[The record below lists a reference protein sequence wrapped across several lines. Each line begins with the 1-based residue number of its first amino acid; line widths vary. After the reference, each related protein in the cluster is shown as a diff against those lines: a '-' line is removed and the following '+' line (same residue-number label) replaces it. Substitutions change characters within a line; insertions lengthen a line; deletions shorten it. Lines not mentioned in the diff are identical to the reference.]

1 MYLLD
6 QHLSI
11 GLIVDD
17 SIAITSNTATIK
29 WNTYTNLDQ
38 SQFNQY
44 IIKLK
49 KRYTEENFETP
60 LILLTTSSSY
70 DLTDLEVAMD
80 YEVWVKVDT
89 IDFGQSE
96 WSESL
101 YFTTPATSNSEDVD
115 IQQLIDEI
123 VRFFLDVPIMDQ
135 NMLYL
140 SIYTSFLWGQ
150 PIKLFHVVST
160 SEYHEY

>member
-1 MYLLD
+1 MFLLD
-6 QHLSI
+6 QHLFI

-17 SIAITSNTATIK
+17 SVAITSNTATIE

-70 DLTDLEVAMD
+70 DLTNLEVAMD

-101 YFTTPATSNSEDVD
+101 YFSTPATSNSEDDD
-115 IQQLIDEI
+115 IQDLIDEI
-123 VRFFLDVPIMDQ
+123 VRFYFLDVPIMDQ

-140 SIYTSFLWGQ
+140 SICTRLLMG
-150 PIKLFHVVST
+150 ST
-160 SEYHEY
+160 NQTDPSCFYFRIS

>member
-1 MYLLD
+1 MIQNRYVLIWFTSYH
-6 QHLSI
+6 HLFI
-11 GLIVDD
+11 GLIVDN
-17 SIAITSNTATIK
+17 SIAITSNTATIE

-38 SQFNQY
+38 SQFDQY
-44 IIKLK
+44 TIKLK

-89 IDFGQSE
+89 IDFGESE

-101 YFTTPATSNSEDVD
+101 YFSTPATSESVD
-115 IQQLIDEI
+115 ANIQQLIDEI
-123 VRFFLDVPIMDQ
+123 VRFYF
-135 NMLYL
+135 
-140 SIYTSFLWGQ
+140 F
-150 PIKLFHVVST
+150 
-160 SEYHEY
+160 

>member
-1 MYLLD
+1 MNNLSSYCGLVDAKIKASDKDLPVLD
-6 QHLSI
+6 QHLFI

-17 SIAITSNTATIK
+17 SIAITSNTATIE

-38 SQFNQY
+38 SQFNNY

-60 LILLTTSSSY
+60 LILLTSSSSY
-70 DLTDLEVAMD
+70 DLTNLEVAMD

-101 YFTTPATSNSEDVD
+101 YFSTPATSNSEDED
-115 IQQLIDEI
+115 IQDLIDEI
-123 VRFFLDVPIMDQ
+123 VRFSFFRCPNQGVP
-135 NMLYL
+135 
-140 SIYTSFLWGQ
+140 
-150 PIKLFHVVST
+150 
-160 SEYHEY
+160 

>member
-1 MYLLD
+1 MYLFGLPCYH
-6 QHLSI
+6 HLFI
-11 GLIVDD
+11 GLIVDN
-17 SIAITSNTATIK
+17 SIAITSNTATIE

-89 IDFGQSE
+89 IDFGESE

-101 YFTTPATSNSEDVD
+101 YFSTPATSESVD
-115 IQQLIDEI
+115 ANIQQLIDEI
-123 VRFFLDVPIMDQ
+123 VRFYF
-135 NMLYL
+135 
-140 SIYTSFLWGQ
+140 F
-150 PIKLFHVVST
+150 
-160 SEYHEY
+160 

>member
-1 MYLLD
+1 M
-6 QHLSI
+6 
-11 GLIVDD
+11 IVDD
-17 SIAITSNTATIK
+17 SIATTSNTATIE

-60 LILLTTSSSY
+60 LILLTTSTSY

-96 WSESL
+96 WSDSL
-101 YFTTPATSNSEDVD
+101 YFTTPATSDSEDDD
-115 IQQLIDEI
+115 IQQMIDEI
-123 VRFFLDVPIMDQ
+123 VRFHFFRYP
-135 NMLYL
+135 NN
-140 SIYTSFLWGQ
+140 G
-150 PIKLFHVVST
+150 P
-160 SEYHEY
+160 EYALLEYIH

>member
-6 QHLSI
+6 QHLFI

-17 SIAITSNTATIK
+17 SVAITSNTATIE

-60 LILLTTSSSY
+60 LILLTSSSSY
-70 DLTDLEVAMD
+70 DLTNLEVAMD

-101 YFTTPATSNSEDVD
+101 YFSTPATSNSEDDD
-115 IQQLIDEI
+115 IQDLIDEI
-123 VRFFLDVPIMDQ
+123 VRFSFSLDVPIMDQ

-140 SIYTSFLWGQ
+140 SIY
-150 PIKLFHVVST
+150 
-160 SEYHEY
+160 

>member
-17 SIAITSNTATIK
+17 SIAITSNTATIE

-60 LILLTTSSSY
+60 LILLTTSNSY

-150 PIKLFHVVST
+150 PIKLIQVVPIYFRIS
-160 SEYHEY
+160 

>member
-1 MYLLD
+1 MSGWIKAAMQQNTINSCY
-6 QHLSI
+6 QHLFI

-17 SIAITSNTATIK
+17 SIAITSNTATIE

-60 LILLTTSSSY
+60 LILLTTSTSY

-96 WSESL
+96 WSDSL
-101 YFTTPATSNSEDVD
+101 YFSTPATSETLIAD
-115 IQQLIDEI
+115 IQQVIDEI
-123 VRFFLDVPIMDQ
+123 VRFFFRYPNNGL
-135 NMLYL
+135 
-140 SIYTSFLWGQ
+140 
-150 PIKLFHVVST
+150 
-160 SEYHEY
+160 EYALLEYIH

>member
-1 MYLLD
+1 MSGCIQAAMQQNTITSY
-6 QHLSI
+6 QHLFI

-17 SIAITSNTATIK
+17 SIAITSNTATIE

-60 LILLTTSSSY
+60 LILLTTSTSY

-96 WSESL
+96 WSDSL
-101 YFTTPATSNSEDVD
+101 YFSTPATSDSQDAD
-115 IQQLIDEI
+115 IQQVIDEI
-123 VRFFLDVPIMDQ
+123 VRFYYFRYP
-135 NMLYL
+135 NN
-140 SIYTSFLWGQ
+140 G
-150 PIKLFHVVST
+150 P
-160 SEYHEY
+160 EYALLEYIH

>member
-1 MYLLD
+1 M
-6 QHLSI
+6 
-11 GLIVDD
+11 IVDD
-17 SIAITSNTATIK
+17 SIAITSNTATIQ

-60 LILLTTSSSY
+60 LILLTTSTSY

-101 YFTTPATSNSEDVD
+101 YFSTPATSDSEDTD

-123 VRFFLDVPIMDQ
+123 VRFYVFKYGP
-135 NMLYL
+135 
-140 SIYTSFLWGQ
+140 
-150 PIKLFHVVST
+150 
-160 SEYHEY
+160 EYDALLEHIH

>member
-1 MYLLD
+1 M
-6 QHLSI
+6 
-11 GLIVDD
+11 IVDD
-17 SIAITSNTATIK
+17 SIAITSNAATIQ

-38 SQFNQY
+38 SQFNKY

-60 LILLTTSSSY
+60 LIILTTSSSY
-70 DLTDLEVAMD
+70 DLTNLEVAMD

-101 YFTTPATSNSEDVD
+101 YFSTPATSDSEDTY

-123 VRFFLDVPIMDQ
+123 VRFYVFKYGP
-135 NMLYL
+135 
-140 SIYTSFLWGQ
+140 
-150 PIKLFHVVST
+150 
-160 SEYHEY
+160 EYDALLEHIH